1 MYIGLHVKHLLFLP
15 DFKKNQ
21 HVYRKFDENP
31 KYQSSQTPGVTLRH
45 AVGQMDR
52 QTDREADKIKQT
64 VAFTFCHLKR
74 STYGENLQLFKKYCY
89 CIRQEG
95 LVLWDILAM

>member
-1 MYIGLHVKHLLFLP
+1 MYTGNLMKIPNIKVHKHLS
-15 DFKKNQ
+15 DGSYSKTCSGT
-21 HVYRKFDENP
+21 D
-31 KYQSSQTPGVTLRH
+31 G
-45 AVGQMDR
+45 

-64 VAFTFCHLKR
+64 VAFTCCHLKR

-95 LVLWDILAM
+95 LLLWDILAM